1 MKKLRRRE
9 GSVPRNKS
17 VIKNEG
23 CTKTKGEKLRVK
35 DRWNCFKDCSQE
47 YTNKENLQNG
57 GQRKIEMYS

>member
-35 DRWNCFKDCSQE
+35 DSL

-57 GQRKIEMYS
+57 GQRKIEM